1 MFTPRAFALQ
11 GVGFSALAL
20 ALQGLLYGTTATPP
34 TTGGGVSG
42 WAFRPSIP
50 FWTGD
55 PLEEEEALLMAGAI

>member
-20 ALQGLLYGTTATPP
+20 ALQGLLYGAPSPP
-34 TTGGGVSG
+34 PSTGGGVSG

-50 FWTGD
+50 FWVGD
-55 PLEEEEALLMAGAI
+55 PLEEEEALLMAGAV